1 MKAYLIRFTETGK
14 EISRK
19 VLKADLVV
27 DENSPL
33 IEIELSDEKGGAVRV
48 MRSII
53 IPLPDFRSD
62 DTDD

>member
-1 MKAYLIRFTETGK
+1 MKAYLIRLKETGK

-33 IEIELSDEKGGAVRV
+33 IEIELSDEKGGAVHV

-62 DTDD
+62 DTNG

>member
-33 IEIELSDEKGGAVRV
+33 IEIELSDEKGGAVHV

-62 DTDD
+62 DTNG

>member
-19 VLKADLVV
+19 VLKADLCV

-33 IEIELSDEKGGAVRV
+33 IEIELSDEKGGAVHV

-62 DTDD
+62 DTNG